1 MSQEP
6 SDSKQKRIFKY
17 QLIPISLVGVIS
29 SAVNGIIAYIAVYFF
44 RPFWDKIVK
53 WWKNEI

>member
-1 MSQEP
+1 MNREL
-6 SDSKQKRIFKY
+6 SDSKKKRVFKY